1 MQDKTAP
8 PRRKRGLV
16 RPYLIVWI
24 VLALAAV
31 GYLGVVAARPDLVA
45 RYLPAFDAGDQSF
58 REAQKSAMRAVADV
72 QNVRQNVGQ
81 LQAEVARL
89 RSDLRVQQENSIALA
104 KRTAVL
110 EDRMTSAAAE
120 PPEPEKQPVAEAPAA
135 RPSTVATA
143 PLKRVETASTAAPSK
158 RAETK
163 APEQRMAGVT
173 VVGGPRAALPPL
185 EAELLNSTGG
195 APAPSPSI
203 ETGSLNKAPEAAP
216 QKPVSF
222 GPATV
227 KPQPRPI
234 GIELASAT
242 SIEALRL
249 SWSVLADRHGT
260 LKNLEARYVSG
271 GETGTPSYDLVAGP
285 FKTTADARKAC
296 KELSAQG
303 SPCKVGPFLGNAL

>member
-120 PPEPEKQPVAEAPAA
+120 QPEPEKQPVAEAPA
-135 RPSTVATA
+135 RPSTVA
-143 PLKRVETASTAAPSK
+143 SS
-158 RAETK
+158 
-163 APEQRMAGVT
+163 
-173 VVGGPRAALPPL
+173 
-185 EAELLNSTGG
+185 S
-195 APAPSPSI
+195 
-203 ETGSLNKAPEAAP
+203 
-216 QKPVSF
+216 
-222 GPATV
+222 
-227 KPQPRPI
+227 
-234 GIELASAT
+234 
-242 SIEALRL
+242 
-249 SWSVLADRHGT
+249 
-260 LKNLEARYVSG
+260 
-271 GETGTPSYDLVAGP
+271 
-285 FKTTADARKAC
+285 
-296 KELSAQG
+296 
-303 SPCKVGPFLGNAL
+303 